1 MELTCRQFEGL
12 ITFYLDGELNE
23 RLKQSFEEHLKNC
36 PTCNMKF
43 KIIKSIIGDIKGA
56 YDKLLVDYKG
66 NDVLDDKPIE
76 LKTLNSEDITSIDLS
91 AYIDNELNDENN
103 IRIRRNII
111 AKPNIRLKLEK
122 MYKLKKILSDSFSEH
137 KNKLKT
143 DYSKEIVR
151 TLDSTI
157 TKKQI
162 CFHCILF
169 IAIVILALI
178 ISVKIIL
185 SVI

>member
-1 MELTCRQFEGL
+1 MDLNCRQFEGL

-23 RLKQSFEEHLKNC
+23 RLKQAFEDHLKDC
-36 PTCNMKF
+36 PTCSMKF

-56 YDKLLVDYKG
+56 YDKILIDYKQ
-66 NDVLDDKPIE
+66 DEFFDKPSE
-76 LKTLNSEDITSIDLS
+76 LKTLNSEDITPIDLS
-91 AYIDNELNDENN
+91 AYIDNELTDENN

-111 AKPNIRLKLEK
+111 AKPNIRLKIEK

-143 DYSKEIVR
+143 DYSKEIIKS
-151 TLDSTI
+151 LDNTI
-157 TKKQI
+157 TTKQV
-162 CFHCILF
+162 CLHCILF

-178 ISVKIIL
+178 VSVKVIL
-185 SVI
+185 SVL